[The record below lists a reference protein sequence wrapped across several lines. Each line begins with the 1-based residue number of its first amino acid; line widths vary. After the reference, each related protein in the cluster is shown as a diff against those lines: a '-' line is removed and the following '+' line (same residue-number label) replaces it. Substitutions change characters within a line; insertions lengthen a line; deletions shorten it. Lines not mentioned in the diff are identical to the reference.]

1 MNEIFKKIDEVAHL
15 VNETVEKDPKMVSII
30 IATPDA
36 EDSNGHTLSGMVG
49 TGMNIIETL
58 ANAFRT
64 DGKLL
69 EFVKDAVALV
79 EGKRIMASLMRAK
92 FADSIKEQPTT
103 DACGKGEEMGACDGD
118 NCEHCRCDEERGP
131 EVEE

>member
-36 EDSNGHTLSGMVG
+36 EDSNGHTLSGIVG

-79 EGKRIMASLMRAK
+79 EGERIMASLMRAK
-92 FADSIKEQPTT
+92 FADIIKEQPTT
-103 DACGKGEEMGACDGD
+103 DACGKEQPTCTAACDSG
-118 NCEHCRCDEERGP
+118 EERGP